1 MEIHSVFLA
10 AILNMTAGLLVLE
23 MISTLEREGIFS
35 VYLRNYENLP
45 EAVGNDVDLLV
56 PTGSRSA
63 AIRTLMRVAESEGW
77 SYLGSG
83 HFSPVALYFANLET
97 TETLHLDLF
106 DRIEWHFLEFADAA
120 GILARRVW
128 NGKVHIPAAGDE
140 VYLNVATRLIYQGNI
155 REKHRIAV
163 AAFLEHHGDSACDDA
178 FRSHLGPDGIRL
190 AASLAA
196 HDWQGAASTRKQL
209 RSAALKKF
217 GLLRPMGIAEGLTR
231 YGCRIVRKFLKPP
244 GHFLVLEGADGV
256 GKSTI
261 LSEILPWCG
270 EWCAGRDTYDF
281 HWKPVRLST
290 GPKSQAPAVNPRG
303 KAPRSAVVSF
313 CYLVFHLMGF
323 WQGWF
328 LRIYPLLAKSHP
340 VVGDRYSYDLFL
352 DPSRFRLRLPFA
364 LCSLAALLAPRPE
377 VTVGLIAPP
386 ETIHARKPELELHE
400 IAGYQARWESLSA
413 GRPGMVT
420 VSAEGE
426 PEEVIKRV
434 KRAILKVIANDK
446 SETKR

>member
-1 MEIHSVFLA
+1 MMV
-10 AILNMTAGLLVLE
+10 GLLVLE
-23 MISTLEREGIFS
+23 MISTLESEGILS

-45 EAVGNDVDLLV
+45 DAVGNDVDLLV
-56 PTGSRSA
+56 PAGRRSA
-63 AIRTLMRVAESEGW
+63 AIKILMRVAAAKGW

-140 VYLNVATRLIYQGNI
+140 VYLNVVTRLIYHGNI
-155 REKHRIAV
+155 REKHRLATET
-163 AAFLEHHGDSACDDA
+163 FLTNQGEDALHDA
-178 FRSHLGPDGIRL
+178 FRSHLGQNGVQLATDLAGDG
-190 AASLAA
+190 
-196 HDWQGAASTRKQL
+196 WEGTASTRKQV
-209 RSAALKKF
+209 RSAAMKKF
-217 GLLRPMGIAEGLTR
+217 GLLRPAGVAKGLGR
-231 YGCRIVRKFLKPP
+231 YGCRIVRKFLRPP

-261 LSEILPWCG
+261 LSEILPWCS
-270 EWCAGRDTYDF
+270 EWCAGRETYDF

-290 GPKSQAPAVNPRG
+290 GPKPQAAAVNPRG
-303 KAPRSAVVSF
+303 KSPRSVVASF
-313 CYLVFHLMGF
+313 CYLVFHLLGF
-323 WQGWF
+323 WQGWL

-352 DPSRFRLRLPFA
+352 DPSRFRLRLPLA
-364 LCSLAALLAPRPE
+364 LCRFAALLAPCPE
-377 VTVGLIAPP
+377 VTVGLMAPP

-413 GRPGMVT
+413 GRRRMVT
-420 VSAEGE
+420 VSAEGK
-426 PEEVIKRV
+426 PEDVVRHV
-434 KRAILKVIANDK
+434 KQAILKVIANDR